1 MTERTVKDHFFI
13 STQLFYEIAQ
23 ICVGEANFYRF
34 KAALGILVKI
44 QIQMNKT
51 AVFPG

>member
-13 STQLFYEIAQ
+13 SAQLFYEFAQ

-34 KAALGILVKI
+34 KTTLSITAKI
-44 QIQMNKT
+44 QIIHT
-51 AVFPG
+51 THY

>member
-13 STQLFYEIAQ
+13 STQLFYKFAQ

-34 KAALGILVKI
+34 KTTLSITAKI
-44 QIQMNKT
+44 QIIHPT
-51 AVFPG
+51 HD